1 MKPMIINSLREISK
15 QLVQKSES
23 SILAEQV
30 FSTSLCNCIVR
41 RKGQATQLA
50 AKFNAKILIIKQ
62 W

>member
-1 MKPMIINSLREISK
+1 MKSMIINSLREISK

-50 AKFNAKILIIKQ
+50 AKFNAK
-62 W
+62 